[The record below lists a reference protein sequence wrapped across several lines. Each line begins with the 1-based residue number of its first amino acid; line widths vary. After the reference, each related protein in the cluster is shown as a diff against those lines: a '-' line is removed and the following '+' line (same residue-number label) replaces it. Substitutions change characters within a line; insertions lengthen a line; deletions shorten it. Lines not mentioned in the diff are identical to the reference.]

1 MSQFEHVKDK
11 YGNDLYYGH
20 PEVRM
25 AAVDYVKDFYKQ
37 VEMLKE
43 IELRPDDV
51 ITVSYPKSGQ
61 NWTNQMVRMLLE
73 GTTTEL
79 PVIGREND
87 FVFMDATGWDKHL
100 APPVKPRA
108 IWSHLRFRN
117 LPRDVEKKKVKI
129 ILITRNLKDVFVS
142 TYNYLHNFHDPI
154 GYGGTWPQFFEYM
167 LENGHW
173 YGNPF
178 DYLRDWEREIGAH
191 PDIPILQV
199 AYEDMKEDPV
209 RQVEKINEFL
219 GTQRS
224 KEFCRE
230 VADHCDFSNIHN
242 SRKFDPGAFKDT
254 KWRMDAVPQKAFY
267 RK

>member
-1 MSQFEHVKDK
+1 MSQFVHVKDK
-11 YGNDLYYGH
+11 YGNDICYGH
-20 PEVRM
+20 PEVRFP
-25 AAVDYVKDFYKQ
+25 ALAYVKDFYKQ

-51 ITVSYPKSGQ
+51 ITVSYPKS
-61 NWTNQMVRMLLE
+61 
-73 GTTTEL
+73 EL
-79 PVIGREND
+79 DQPDGEDASRRNNNRPSGNCSQND

-142 TYNYLHNFHDPI
+142 QYNYLHNFHGSM
-154 GYGGTWPQFFEYM
+154 GYDGTWPQFFEYM

-178 DYLRDWEREIGAH
+178 DYLRDWEREIEAH

-209 RQVEKINEFL
+209 RQVERINEFL

-242 SRKFDPGAFKDT
+242 SRKFDPGALKDT